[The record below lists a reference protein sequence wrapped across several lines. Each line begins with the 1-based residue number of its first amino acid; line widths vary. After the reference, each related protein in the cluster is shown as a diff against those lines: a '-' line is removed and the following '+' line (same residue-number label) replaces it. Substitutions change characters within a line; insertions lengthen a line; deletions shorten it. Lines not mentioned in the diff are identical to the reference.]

1 MSNEDAAVVEPVE
14 DEAPVE
20 TAEVDTEVEE
30 TEAEPEA
37 EESEVEAKSEEKD
50 EPSESSTEKEE
61 TDNFQK
67 RIDEITKKYREQ
79 ERRSLELE
87 QQLRA
92 QAEAQPKP
100 EPLDPGKTLAD
111 FEYDEKAFA
120 EYLTDFAKQ
129 SAEAEVQQKA
139 EQEAHQRKMAVFSV
153 KESDYANNVED
164 YHIVTRNP
172 DLPINN
178 YMVEALQSAEK
189 GPEVLYYLGK
199 NPDVTR
205 GLSMM
210 APLDMARE
218 LGRIEAVE
226 LAKPEKAVKDPVPP
240 PPPKIKPTASPERV
254 TPDSEASDKLS
265 DREWLRRRNKQ
276 LAAKGR

>member
-1 MSNEDAAVVEPVE
+1 MATEEDAAVVEPVE

-30 TEAEPEA
+30 AEVEEET
-37 EESEVEAKSEEKD
+37 EESEVEAKVEED
-50 EPSESSTEKEE
+50 AEPSESSTEKK
-61 TDNFQK
+61 DDKFQE

-87 QQLRA
+87 QQLRV

-100 EPLDPGKTLAD
+100 EPLDPGKSLAD
-111 FEYDEKAFA
+111 FEYDEQAFA
-120 EYLTDFAKQ
+120 TYLTDFAKQ
-129 SAEAEVQQKA
+129 SAEADVQQKA
-139 EQEAHQRKMAVFSV
+139 EQAAQQRKMAEFSV
-153 KESDYANNVED
+153 KESDFAGNVED

-172 DLPINN
+172 DLPVTG
-178 YMVEALQSAEK
+178 YMVEALQTAEK
-189 GPEVLYYLGK
+189 GPEMLYYLGK
-199 NPDVTR
+199 NPDVTK

-226 LAKPEKAVKDPVPP
+226 LVKPEKSEKAATP
-240 PPPKIKPTASPERV
+240 PPPKLKPTASPERV
-254 TPDSEASDKLS
+254 APDSEQSDKLS

-276 LAAKGR
+276 LAARK